1 MAPLLTL
8 LPDPMN
14 DNQRA
19 AMMDDLI
26 HSVKVAIY
34 NHEENGDS
42 TYAYALFEE
51 FQEWL
56 VDDHKDVMLMD
67 SILPA

>member
-1 MAPLLTL
+1 MTEQ
-8 LPDPMN
+8 
-14 DNQRA
+14 QRS

-34 NHEENGDS
+34 NHQKKGN
-42 TYAYALFEE
+42 ALAALALFDE

-56 VDDHKDVMLMD
+56 VEDHKDVMLID

>member
-1 MAPLLTL
+1 MTET
-8 LPDPMN
+8 
-14 DNQRA
+14 QRC

-34 NHEENGDS
+34 HHQSKGNIN
-42 TYAYALFEE
+42 AANALFEE
-51 FQEWL
+51 YQEWF
-56 VDDHKDVMLMD
+56 VDDHNDVMLID

>member
-1 MAPLLTL
+1 
-8 LPDPMN
+8 
-14 DNQRA
+14 
-19 AMMDDLI
+19 MMDDLI

-34 NHEENGDS
+34 NHQKKGN
-42 TYAYALFEE
+42 ALAALALFDE

-56 VDDHKDVMLMD
+56 VEDHKDVMLID

>member
-1 MAPLLTL
+1 VVPLLTL
-8 LPDPMN
+8 LPETMTET
-14 DNQRA
+14 QRC
-19 AMMDDLI
+19 AMMDNLI

-56 VDDHKDVMLMD
+56 VDEHKDVMLID
-67 SILPA
+67 SIPC